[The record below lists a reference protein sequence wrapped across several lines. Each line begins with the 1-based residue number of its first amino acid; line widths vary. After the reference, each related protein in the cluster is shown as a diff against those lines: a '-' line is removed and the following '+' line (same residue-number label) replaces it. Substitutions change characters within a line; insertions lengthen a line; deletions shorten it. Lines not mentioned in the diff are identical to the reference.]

1 MYLSKLSLTL
11 RNRRVQKELANR
23 YELHRTIMR
32 AFSANMAQEERI
44 LFRLEKDDHTTDAF
58 ILVQSTTMP
67 DWQILPSLYLLE
79 EAQVKPYNPSISAG
93 QTLIFRLLAN
103 PTKRITL
110 PPEEEGE
117 EKTTKRV
124 GLVKEEDQLLWLERK
139 AAAHGFSLIGVR
151 SAKQADVIGY
161 TRKAKFSTTPED
173 ESREN
178 YYQKITLQAVQF
190 DGVLEVKDTQAF
202 YDAVIKGIGP
212 AKGFGFGLL
221 SLAKA
226 G

>member
-1 MYLSKLSLTL
+1 MYLSKLSLTS
-11 RNRRVQKELANR
+11 RNRRVLKELANR

-44 LFRLEKDDHTTDAF
+44 LFRLEKGAHTEDTLL
-58 ILVQSTTMP
+58 LVQSTTMP
-67 DWQILPSLYLLE
+67 DWQLIQQDYLLDD
-79 EAQVKPYNPSISAG
+79 AQVKPYDPYIAAG
-93 QTLIFRLLAN
+93 QILIFRLLAN

-110 PPEEEGE
+110 PAEEEGQ

-139 AAAHGFSLIGVR
+139 AAAHGFRLIGVR
-151 SAKQADVIGY
+151 SARQPDVIGY
-161 TRKAKFSTTPED
+161 TRKSRFSTAPED

-202 YDAVIKGIGP
+202 YDAVVKGIGP